1 MKIVVYGLPLA
12 AAVSLFAVVACND
25 VLGFDERTFDP
36 CVQYCDAIQTTCVQK
51 NAQYQDETSCL
62 ATCALIEPGDPD
74 NPTGNTIACRNE
86 AVKRAQTTQ
95 ALDQHCSAA
104 GPSGFDGSSQQ
115 VCGDRCTSYCEL
127 MAQIC
132 AGKSDV
138 AALDL
143 ENCLTQPGL
152 RSVER
157 RDQGSRRLDPVP
169 PLAPRGRLHDP
180 GSALRSRG
188 RRVEVRRR
196 VFDDE
201 LVEHRHRD
209 VIALSGWRRPR
220 PASRT

>member
-1 MKIVVYGLPLA
+1 MKVVVYALPLA

-62 ATCALIEPGDPD
+62 ATCALIEPGDPES
-74 NPTGNTIACRNE
+74 PTGNTIACRNE

-143 ENCLTQPGL
+143 ENCLTLCSGVPDNPGYDPSNGEIKDHDDSIQCRL
-152 RSVER
+152 WHLAVASTIP
-157 RDQGSRRLDPVP
+157 DPHCAHADGGSKCD
-169 PLAPRGRLHDP
+169 G
-180 GSALRSRG
+180 
-188 RRVEVRRR
+188 
-196 VFDDE
+196 VF
-201 LVEHRHRD
+201 
-209 VIALSGWRRPR
+209 STTSSSSTG
-220 PASRT
+220 TGM